1 MVEPASPVPFTVGAR
16 SLVSPFWATGP
27 VVACTSSITDRM
39 TGVCGGVMSGAAAE
53 VVGLVLP
60 AVSVAS
66 ADRISPLILGGLS
79 VRLKFPWLSTTT
91 VPRVKSPSRMVTVL
105 PASPMPL
112 MVPPSFDTTRFP
124 GADGGV
130 VSTVKMIGSEA
141 VLWFPA
147 ASVSVT
153 VIECVPSGSGPPGVT
168 LQVPL
173 GSTVVVPIA
182 TPLS

>member
-16 SLVSPFWATGP
+16 SLVRPFWPTGP
-27 VVACTSSITDRM
+27 VVACTSSITD
-39 TGVCGGVMSGAAAE
+39 TIIGVCGGVISGDAAE
-53 VVGLVLP
+53 VAGPVLP

-66 ADRISPLILGGLS
+66 AVRISPLSFGGVS
-79 VRLKFPWLSTTT
+79 VRLKFPSLSATT
-91 VPRVKSPSRMVTVL
+91 VPRVTLPSRMVTVL
-105 PASPMPL
+105 PASAMPL
-112 MVPPSFDTTRFP
+112 MVPPSFETSRLP

-130 VSTVKMIGSEA
+130 VSTVKMTGSEVA
-141 VLWFPA
+141 LRFPA

-153 VIECVPSGSGPPGVT
+153 VMECVPSGSGPFGVT

-173 GSTVVVPIA
+173 GNTVVVPTT